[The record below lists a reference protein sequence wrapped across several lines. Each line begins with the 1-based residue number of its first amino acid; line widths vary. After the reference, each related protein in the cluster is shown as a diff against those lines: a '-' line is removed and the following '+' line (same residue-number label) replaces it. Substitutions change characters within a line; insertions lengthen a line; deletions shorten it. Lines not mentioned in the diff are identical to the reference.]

1 MLQKED
7 EKEKKGEREEANH
20 MSMSILVLLPG
31 CFDEAGPLLLAA
43 ASCEAKSVIG
53 LPLRWCFF
61 LARFSFE
68 VQGETMLSVGE

>member
-1 MLQKED
+1 MLQKEN
-7 EKEKKGEREEANH
+7 EKEKKTKNH
-20 MSMSILVLLPG
+20 MSMSMLVLLPG
-31 CFDEAGPLLLAA
+31 CFDDEAGPLLLAA

-68 VQGETMLSVGE
+68 VQGDTMLSVGE